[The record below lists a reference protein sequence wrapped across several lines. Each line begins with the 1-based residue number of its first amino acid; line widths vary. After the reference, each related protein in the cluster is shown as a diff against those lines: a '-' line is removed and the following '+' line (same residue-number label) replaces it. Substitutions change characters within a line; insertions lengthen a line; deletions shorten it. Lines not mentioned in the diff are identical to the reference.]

1 MLNFTSPRSEVAGLD
16 SQSSKT
22 IRSYF
27 TPLSAHSANRL
38 IVKADTDPLKRWFT
52 RPSILF
58 DAKEAADIDIDTLFN
73 LALSD
78 GQAAKD
84 EMQGVIVYDY
94 ELNIGWGKLVSLPSQ
109 SLPASPPGQMAI
121 RSKEGATVIL
131 SCPSGPPVTSV
142 PSQNSELVLTPNVPD
157 DKGLTGSS
165 SDLGYNYGK
174 FYAMDGATHVTC
186 GVLAAYLLNNLREGA
201 TDCSSCATVMLELA
215 RGISQWAH
223 GFKNSV
229 IFLFNTREDE
239 GLNGAH
245 SFITQHPWSRSIH
258 MAIDLEAMGDG
269 GASAIFQAGPNP
281 WAIENYALV
290 AKYPSGKI
298 FAQDL
303 FTSGVIKSATDFQ
316 VYKKVAGLSGL
327 DFAYADNTA
336 VYHIKND
343 KLKLLKPGSLEH
355 LGENVLTFLLHSVS
369 SSQLTKMASN
379 NKNQHDPAIY
389 FDILGTYMVVFKQSL
404 ANMLYNSVIMQS
416 MMIWDFT
423 VPNAVNDNVELY
435 CKTGVPFVMGTTSGD
450 RDLLYKTVEEGKLYA
465 VISPQM
471 GKQVVAFLT
480 AMDIM
485 SKQFPRAF
493 SGHTL
498 EVLESHQSTKLD
510 TSRTAKA
517 ISCFQKLGVSFDI
530 DEVQLIRDPKQ

>member
-1 MLNFTSPRSEVAGLD
+1 MTHTNLRYAKVCE
-16 SQSSKT
+16 
-22 IRSYF
+22 
-27 TPLSAHSANRL
+27 ANRL
-38 IVKADTDPLKRWFT
+38 IVKADTDPLKRRFT
-52 RPSILF
+52 CLSILF
-58 DAKEAADIDIDTLFN
+58 DAKEAADIDLDTLFN

-131 SCPSGPPVTSV
+131 SGPSGPPVTSV

-201 TDCSSCATVMLELA
+201 TDCSSCAAVMLELA

-269 GASAIFQAGPNP
+269 GASTIFQAGPNP

-290 AKYPSGKI
+290 AKYPSGQI

-389 FDILGTYMVVFKQSL
+389 FDILHPDLIIV
-404 ANMLYNSVIMQS
+404 
-416 MMIWDFT
+416 DFT

-498 EVLESHQSTKLD
+498 EVLESHQSTKLH
-510 TSRTAKA
+510 TSGTAKA

-530 DEVQLIRDPKQ
+530 DERSILMYHLTSPDGTVSFEFQHSFCGRSIYAEGAIDATLFSR